1 MDSPERKTVVIGA
14 GPAGLA
20 TAAQLQRRGVPVL
33 VLERSDAIASSW
45 RSRYDR
51 LRLNSGRPFS
61 KLPGGRYARGTGIFP
76 SRDQVVEHLEDYA
89 RDNQLDVRFRTRV
102 DRIDHDYG
110 SGWLLTT
117 STGEIAA
124 DHVVVAAGY
133 DHTFTVP
140 RWPGRDEFEGRL
152 IHSAEY
158 RSSETFR
165 GHDMLVVGPGCSG
178 MEIAYDLVEGGAGRV
193 RLAVRTPP
201 NIIPREP
208 LGALFARLVL
218 RLPTSWADGIMRFV
232 RRKKFGDLTEF
243 GLPVPEEGPASRLK
257 RLRVAPAIVDQEVIA
272 AIREGRILIVPAV
285 ESLDEECV
293 TLADGSQI
301 KPDDVIAATGYRTRL
316 EPMVGHLGVLDEHGA
331 PIVTSGEAMPG
342 LRFVGY
348 IPRPAQ
354 MGRMGSEAKV
364 AARGIASE
372 ARAPG
377 PVGHRRHARGLRRPR
392 PSRV

>member
-1 MDSPERKTVVIGA
+1 MDSHERKTVVIGA

-20 TAAQLQRRGVPVL
+20 TAARLRRRGVPVL

-51 LRLNSGRPFS
+51 LRLNSSRPFS
-61 KLPGGRYARGTGIFP
+61 KLPGRRYARGTGIFP
-76 SRDQVVEHLEDYA
+76 SRDQVIEYLEDYA
-89 RDNQLDVRFRTRV
+89 RDHQLEVRFRTRV
-102 DRIDHDYG
+102 DRIDRDG

-133 DHTFTVP
+133 EHTFTVP

-158 RSSETFR
+158 RNPETFR
-165 GHDMLVVGPGCSG
+165 GHDVLVVGPGCSG

-201 NIIPREP
+201 NIIPRDVLGP
-208 LGALFARLVL
+208 LFGRLVL
-218 RLPTSWADGIMRFV
+218 KLPTSWADSIMRFV
-232 RRKKFGDLTEF
+232 RRKRIGDLSEF

-285 ESLDEECV
+285 ESLNDECV
-293 TLADGSQI
+293 SLADGSRI

-331 PIVTSGEAMPG
+331 PIVASGEALPG

-354 MGRMGSEAKV
+354 LGRMGEEAKA
-364 AARGIASE
+364 AARGIA
-372 ARAPG
+372 AQRRGRATI
-377 PVGHRRHARGLRRPR
+377 RGRASLARRPATR
-392 PSRV
+392 EA

>member
-1 MDSPERKTVVIGA
+1 MNSHEGNTVVIGA

-20 TAAQLQRRGVPVL
+20 TAAQLRQRGVPVL

-61 KLPGGRYARGTGIFP
+61 NLPGARYAPGTGIFP
-76 SRDQVVEHLEDYA
+76 SRDQVVEYLEGYA

-102 DRIDHDYG
+102 DRIDRDG

-124 DHVVVAAGY
+124 DHVVVATGY

-158 RSSETFR
+158 QSADTFR
-165 GHDMLVVGPGCSG
+165 GHDVLVVGPGCSG
-178 MEIAYDLVEGGAGRV
+178 MEVAYDLVEGGAGRV

-218 RLPTSWADGIMRFV
+218 KLPTSWADGIMRFV
-232 RRKKFGDLTEF
+232 RRKKIGDLSEF

-257 RLRVAPAIVDQEVIA
+257 RLRVAPAIVDREVID

-285 ESLDEECV
+285 EALDEECV
-293 TLADGSQI
+293 SLADGSRI

-316 EPMVGHLGVLDEHGA
+316 EPMVGHLGVLDEQGA
-331 PIVTSGEAMPG
+331 PIATTGEALPG

-354 MGRMGSEAKV
+354 MGRMGAEAKV
-364 AARGIASE
+364 AARGIASD
-372 ARAPG
+372 ARASG
-377 PVGHRRHARGLRRPR
+377 PVGYRRHARGFRRPR
-392 PSRV
+392 ASGV